1 MSENE
6 GNFKLFVI
14 TYLEPVL
21 FVNSRV
27 AKWTNILPDTEHY
40 GLNPA
45 VTGTWKRR
53 KWQKG
58 FLLKDCWGS
67 TVEKPFLVRG
77 QQG

>member
-1 MSENE
+1 MSEYE
-6 GNFKLFVI
+6 ANFKLFVV

-45 VTGTWKRR
+45 VTGTGKRR
-53 KWQKG
+53 K
-58 FLLKDCWGS
+58 
-67 TVEKPFLVRG
+67 
-77 QQG
+77 